1 MKSNRNATGLVWMY
15 MRKCWRFSGKAWIS
29 REKSIHLLTFIFF
42 LRRHMACV
50 LYFLFSEDM
59 ESIFIHAST
68 CLLRIY
74 FISCNASGMWMD
86 LWLPDY
92 PKQLIMDICF
102 GPDLWTGFGL
112 YLDGSIFEYSSNIFD
127 GSIFEYS
134 IE

>member
-29 REKSIHLLTFIFF
+29 WEKSIRLLTFIFF
-42 LRRHMACV
+42 CFVTWHARV
-50 LYFLFSEDM
+50 LYILVSEDM

-68 CLLRIY
+68 FLLRIY
-74 FISCNASGMWMD
+74 FISCNESGMWMD

-92 PKQLIMDICF
+92 PKQLIMDIRF

-112 YLDGSIFEYSSNIFD
+112 YLDGSIFEYSSGICK
-127 GSIFEYS
+127 
-134 IE
+134 